1 MHAVRST
8 ILAPHFLFRPLILLT
23 LATHSRHFGT
33 NLGRA
38 AKHFG
43 HGTFIFGH
51 ACILATD
58 WPRMRMAAVRRVAGQ
73 NAAKIKALL
82 FFGHACVFQQF

>member
-1 MHAVRST
+1 
-8 ILAPHFLFRPLILLT
+8 
-23 LATHSRHFGT
+23 LATISVC
-33 NLGRA
+33 A

-51 ACILATD
+51 ASILATD

-73 NAAKIKALL
+73 NAAKIEALL
-82 FFGHACVFQQF
+82 YFGHACVFQQF